1 MKTVYYWLPLLLSI
15 PLGIVSGLLVPY
27 IQRWIDSRGQVKG
40 VAKRDRMRKEYRQA
54 MSYARHPDLFTH
66 YLIRG
71 LLSITIYSG
80 GAIVS
85 ILYYVAL
92 GPASV
97 FYVNN
102 SLPKAFY
109 YVPPIMAYPLFLMIL
124 FVIIFFS
131 VGIVSNWKRV
141 ATVYGRVRRFK
152 TYANTIPADLRDL
165 ELETHV
171 PDYGQ
176 VDDNV

>member
-1 MKTVYYWLPLLLSI
+1 
-15 PLGIVSGLLVPY
+15 
-27 IQRWIDSRGQVKG
+27 
-40 VAKRDRMRKEYRQA
+40 MRKEYRQA

-141 ATVYGRVRRFK
+141 ATVYGRVRRLK